1 LDTVETIRGAA
12 DRHFRR
18 PHSDKNTA
26 VFLDVNGVRLHAL
39 AFGAGPRTIVA
50 VGGWTGSWEVW
61 EEPLAQLSAVGWRCI
76 AYDHRG
82 SGESPVD
89 PGDISVEAMIADVA
103 GVLDAFGVERCV
115 LAGES
120 QGGAIAQ
127 YAAARTPERFEG
139 LVLSAP
145 APTGRTERRG
155 GFADAC
161 RADYPAAVAQFVA
174 ACFPEPR
181 SEHVKRWASNVLLCA
196 EPEQAA
202 RIIEMWADEGV
213 PDVDARELAL
223 PVLIL
228 HGTADAIV
236 PIELSRK
243 LVEALPDGELVEFA
257 DVGHVPTM
265 TRPDDVVAAV
275 RRRFA

>member
-1 LDTVETIRGAA
+1 M
-12 DRHFRR
+12 
-18 PHSDKNTA
+18 
-26 VFLDVNGVRLHAL
+26 FLDVNGVRLHAL
-39 AFGAGPRTIVA
+39 AFGEGQRTLVA

-82 SGESPVD
+82 AGESPVD
-89 PGDISVEAMIADVA
+89 PSDITVDAMVKDVI

-145 APTGRTERRG
+145 TPTGRNERSG

-161 RADYPAAVAQFVA
+161 RTDYPAAVAQFVA
-174 ACFPEPR
+174 ACFPEPGC
-181 SEHVKRWASNVLLCA
+181 EHVKRWATNVLLRA

-202 RIIEMWADEGV
+202 RIIEMWRDQAVAEI
-213 PDVDARELAL
+213 DARQLGL

-236 PIELSRK
+236 PIDVSRA
-243 LVEALPDGELVEFA
+243 LVEILPDAQLIEF
-257 DVGHVPTM
+257 DGVGHVPTM
-265 TRPDDVVAAV
+265 TRPDQVVAAIQ
-275 RRRFA
+275 RRFA

>member
-1 LDTVETIRGAA
+1 M
-12 DRHFRR
+12 
-18 PHSDKNTA
+18 
-26 VFLDVNGVRLHAL
+26 FLDVNGVRLHAL
-39 AFGAGPRTIVA
+39 VFGEGPRTLVA

-61 EEPLAQLSAVGWRCI
+61 EEPLAQLSAAGWRCI

-82 SGESPVD
+82 AGESPVD
-89 PGDISVEAMIADVA
+89 PTDITIDSMVRDVL
-103 GVLDAFGVERCV
+103 GVLDAFGVERCI

-145 APTGRTERRG
+145 TPTGRNERGG

-161 RADYPAAVAQFVA
+161 RTDYPAAVAQFVA
-174 ACFPEPR
+174 ACFPEPDCG
-181 SEHVKRWASNVLLCA
+181 HVKRWAKNVLLRA

-202 RIIEMWADEGV
+202 RIIEMWRDEAV
-213 PDVDARELAL
+213 ADVDARQLGL

-236 PIELSRK
+236 PIELSRT
-243 LVEALPDGELVEFA
+243 LVEFLPDA
-257 DVGHVPTM
+257 QLVEFDGVGHVPTM
-265 TRPDDVVAAV
+265 TRPDEVVAAIQ
-275 RRRFA
+275 RRFA

>member
-1 LDTVETIRGAA
+1 M
-12 DRHFRR
+12 
-18 PHSDKNTA
+18 
-26 VFLDVNGVRLHAL
+26 FLDVNGVRLHAL
-39 AFGAGPRTIVA
+39 AFGEGPRTLVA

-82 SGESPVD
+82 AGESPVD
-89 PGDISVEAMIADVA
+89 PSDITVDAMVEDVI

-127 YAAARTPERFEG
+127 YAAAGAPERFEG

-145 APTGRTERRG
+145 TPTGRNESGG
-155 GFADAC
+155 GFAAAC
-161 RADYPAAVAQFVA
+161 RTDYPAAVAQFVA
-174 ACFPEPR
+174 ACFPEDGCD
-181 SEHVKRWASNVLLCA
+181 HVRRWATNVLLRA

-202 RIIEMWADEGV
+202 RIIEMWRDQAVADI
-213 PDVDARELAL
+213 DARHLGQ

-236 PIELSRK
+236 PIELSRA
-243 LVEALPDGELVEFA
+243 LVEILPDAELIEF
-257 DVGHVPTM
+257 DGVGHVPTM
-265 TRPDDVVAAV
+265 TRPDEVVAAIQ
-275 RRRFA
+275 RRFA